1 MLSTSLLFAYSASP
15 ALNIEFAYTY
25 ECVTNTPCSIINQLT
40 TNDLA
45 MKPRYI
51 IGGAIA
57 LAFIGIAALSL
68 DNSKIEYTNLVY
80 AQNSGKRVQ
89 VKGSYIKEHGC
100 QYDSQSNTFTFSMRD
115 DNNSTIRVVHN
126 GPKPNNF
133 ELAESIVVK
142 GRVENGVM
150 VADHILT
157 KCPSKYEGN
166 GKDVMKQGS

>member
-1 MLSTSLLFAYSASP
+1 
-15 ALNIEFAYTY
+15 
-25 ECVTNTPCSIINQLT
+25 
-40 TNDLA
+40 

-57 LAFIGIAALSL
+57 LVFIVIAALSL
-68 DNSKIEYTNLVY
+68 DNSKIEYTNLTY
-80 AQNSGKRVQ
+80 AQTSGKRVQ
-89 VKGSYIKEHGC
+89 VKGAWVKDKGC
-100 QYDSQSNTFTFSMRD
+100 AYNSSENTFSFAMTD
-115 DNNSTIRVVHN
+115 DAGKEIKVIHN

-150 VADHILT
+150 MADHILT

-166 GKDVMKQGS
+166 GQQVKQSGT